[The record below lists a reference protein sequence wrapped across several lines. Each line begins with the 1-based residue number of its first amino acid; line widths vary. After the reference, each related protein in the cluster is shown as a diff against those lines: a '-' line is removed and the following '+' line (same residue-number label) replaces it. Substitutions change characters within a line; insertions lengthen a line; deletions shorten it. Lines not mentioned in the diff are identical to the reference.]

1 MATDKSITAKVGAVP
16 DKQFRFKFL
25 NGSTKGQEALVSRD
39 VFFIGRSGNNNL
51 VLDDRSVSRKQA
63 VLNFVDDKF
72 ILSDLNSFKG
82 TVVNGK
88 KVHEIELK
96 NGDRVK
102 MGGILLEFLEGERE
116 IFVRRKRGVKWFFL
130 FLLIVAVA
138 VGTYL
143 FTRPKTGIDA
153 ELMRQIEFNYSQG
166 IRAYNVDKD
175 VETAT
180 KYWQMVIELDKKNE
194 TIQSRKARLLLNEL
208 KE

>member
-1 MATDKSITAKVGAVP
+1 MATDKSITAKVGSVP
-16 DKQFRFKFL
+16 NKQFRFKFL
-25 NGSTKGQEALVSRD
+25 NGSTKGQEVLVSRD

-88 KVHEIELK
+88 KVHEVELT

-116 IFVRRKRGVKWFFL
+116 VFVRRKKWVKWFFL

-138 VGTYL
+138 VGAYL

-153 ELMRQIEFNYSQG
+153 ELMRQIEFNFSQG

-180 KYWQMVIELDKKNE
+180 KYWQKVIELDKKNE
-194 TIQSRKARLLLNEL
+194 TIQSRKAKMLLN
-208 KE
+208 K